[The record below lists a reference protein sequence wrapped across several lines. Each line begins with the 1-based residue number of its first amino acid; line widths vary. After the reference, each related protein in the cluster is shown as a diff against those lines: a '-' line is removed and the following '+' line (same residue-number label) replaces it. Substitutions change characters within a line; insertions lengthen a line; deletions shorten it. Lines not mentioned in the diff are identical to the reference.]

1 MARNEQDPAAS
12 TQQFRAFANRGEAAQ
27 NQKSKNT
34 GVIIGVVV
42 GLVVVVALIA
52 ILALS

>member
-1 MARNEQDPAAS
+1 MAQNEQDPAAS

-27 NQKSKNT
+27 KKTNT

-42 GLVVVVALIA
+42 GVIVVIAVIAVLALI
-52 ILALS
+52 

>member
-27 NQKSKNT
+27 KSSNPA
-34 GVIIGVVV
+34 VIVGVVV
-42 GLVVVVALIA
+42 GLIFVIA
-52 ILALS
+52 VIAFLALS